1 MAKHIDATQ
10 LQAILKIVAARQEGI
25 SAPGILEVLGSPMPM
40 RTLQYRLMRLV
51 ADKKIVRE
59 GNARASVYRV
69 PAPTKQDTDTMDH
82 PVHAAVPLSA
92 TCLEIMK
99 YVSQPMSARM
109 PVGYKFDLLDSYR
122 PNETQ
127 YLREEERERL
137 YEAGSIEFAQLP
149 AGAYAKRILDRLL
162 IELSWNSSRL
172 EGNTFSILDTKRL
185 IHFLYAADDKDMREI
200 QMILNHKLAIEF
212 LASQDEE
219 IGFNSYTILNL
230 HSILADNLLADPM
243 APGRLRYRSVGIG
256 GSVYHPLES
265 PQLIEEYFHRLLDKA
280 EAIDN
285 PFEQSFFTMVHFPY
299 LQAFD
304 DVNKRVSR
312 FAANIPLL
320 KSNLSPLTFA
330 DVPKGLY
337 VEALLG
343 IYERNQH
350 DLLKDLF
357 LWAYERSAAKGAVV
371 RQSVGEPDPLRF
383 RYRTELR
390 SLVGSVMR
398 EPMER
403 KRAFE
408 FVGNWAKNNVAVEDI
423 EEFREMAETEL
434 LSIHEGNFARY
445 GIKPSEFRIWSE
457 AWQMELKGIAMIQ
470 LADEASLSQE
480 LEKNSEKPTLTASG

>member
-10 LQAILKIVAARQEGI
+10 LQAILDVVAARPEGI
-25 SAPGILEVLGSPMPM
+25 SAPRILEALGSPMPM
-40 RTLQYRLMRLV
+40 RTLQYRLRRLV
-51 ADKKIVRE
+51 AEEKIVRE
-59 GNARASVYRV
+59 GNASASVYRV
-69 PAPTKQDTDTMDH
+69 PASIKPDMVTMETAG
-82 PVHAAVPLSA
+82 PASVPLSA
-92 TCLEIMK
+92 TGLAIMK
-99 YVSQPMSARM
+99 YVSQSMAARK

-122 PNETQ
+122 PNEAR
-127 YLREEERERL
+127 YLREEERARL
-137 YEAGSIEFAQLP
+137 YEAGSFEFTQLP
-149 AGAYAKRILDRLL
+149 AGTYTKRILDRLL

-185 IHFLYAADDKDMREI
+185 IHFLYAGEDKDLREI
-200 QMILNHKLAIEF
+200 QMILNHKQAIDF
-212 LASQDEE
+212 LVSQNEE
-219 IGFNSYTILNL
+219 IGFNTYTILNL

-256 GSVYHPLES
+256 GSVYYPLEN
-265 PQLIEEYFHRLLDKA
+265 PQLIEECFYRLLDKA
-280 EAIDN
+280 EAIHD
-285 PFEQSFFTMVHFPY
+285 PFEQSFFAMVHFPY

-350 DLLKDLF
+350 DLLKDIF
-357 LWAYERSAAKGAVV
+357 LWAYERSAAKNAVI

-383 RYRTELR
+383 RYRIELR
-390 SLVGSVMR
+390 ELVGSVLR
-398 EPMER
+398 EPMDR

-408 FVGNWAKNNVAVEDI
+408 FVGNWAKSNVAVEDI
-423 EEFREMAETEL
+423 EDFREMAETEL
-434 LSIHEGNFARY
+434 LSVHEGNFARY
-445 GIKPSEFRIWSE
+445 GIRPSEFRTWSE
-457 AWQMELKGIAMIQ
+457 AWQKELAGIATIQ
-470 LADEASLSQE
+470 LASRASLSQG
-480 LEKNSEKPTLTASG
+480 LETME